1 MAEDES
7 LPELFRVVNRRLR
20 HLGLRS
26 LDPWDVTP
34 GQARALG
41 VLLRG
46 GPLRLSELAE
56 RLRIVPRSATE
67 VVDALQAGGLV
78 ERRPD
83 PHDRRAVLVALTER
97 GEEVG
102 TAVRSARAAE
112 AEQFFGALDE
122 PDRVELARILR
133 VLAEH

>member
-7 LPELFRVVNRRLR
+7 LPELFRLVNRRLR
-20 HLGLRS
+20 QLARES

-34 GQARALG
+34 GQSRALG

-56 RLRIVPRSATE
+56 RLRIVPRSTTE
-67 VVDALQAGGLV
+67 VVDALQAAGLV

-83 PHDRRAVLVALTER
+83 PHDRRAVLVALTDHGSR
-97 GEEVG
+97 VGE
-102 TAVRSARAAE
+102 AVRAARAAE
-112 AEQFFGALDE
+112 AERFFGALDE

-133 VLAEH
+133 ALVG